1 MLVIQEMAAEWAEGA
16 LIIGCNAP
24 GGVAGDA
31 ALVLGAEIAKLGID
45 PAAAKGKGLGRL
57 LAMFTERLIFKDHA
71 EAWLSPR

>member
-24 GGVAGDA
+24 GGVAAGA
-31 ALVLGAEIAKLGID
+31 ALVFGAEIAKLGID
-45 PAAAKGKGLGRL
+45 PAAKGKGLGGL

-71 EAWLSPR
+71 EAWLAPR